1 VNVVGETGNTG
12 MGNIVKQLANRM
24 GYELKRR
31 YGTLPQLEFLETL
44 LLGALAAEEALNIIQ
59 VGAND
64 GSHSDPIHRFLMSHP
79 HRTTALLIEPQPEI
93 ITYLQ
98 ASYADHPGASIYNGA
113 IGSSDQLVLY
123 RIRPELWDSFRV
135 SYLKG
140 APAYCAPS
148 GLTSA
153 NRAHVVAAAGR
164 YLKGKIAAEDAV
176 EELQVPC
183 RQLKPLL
190 DERGFPAPIHL
201 LQVDAEGADDEVL
214 YACNIDALRP
224 AIINFESK
232 HLEMARQAALETY
245 LAGHGYTLHQ
255 WKRTDTVA
263 LRLGDAAGDGI
274 TLQKQA

>member
-1 VNVVGETGNTG
+1 ME
-12 MGNIVKQLANRM
+12 NIIKQLANRM
-24 GYELKRR
+24 GYELKRK
-31 YGTLPQLEFLETL
+31 YGALSQLGFLETL
-44 LLGALAAEEALNIIQ
+44 LLGELAAEEALNIVQ

-98 ASYADHPGASIYNGA
+98 ESYADHPGASIYNGA

-123 RIRPELWDSFRV
+123 RIRPELWDSFHA

-148 GLTSA
+148 GVTSA
-153 NRAHVVAAAGR
+153 NRAHVVAAAR
-164 YLKGKIAAEDAV
+164 RHLQGKIAAEDAV
-176 EELQVPC
+176 EELRVPC
-183 RQLKPLL
+183 RRLKPLL
-190 DERGFPAPIHL
+190 DERGFPATIHL
-201 LQVDAEGADDEVL
+201 LQVDAESADDEVL
-214 YACNIDALRP
+214 YACNIDMLRP

-232 HLEMARQAALETY
+232 HLDAARKAALESY
-245 LAGHGYTLHQ
+245 LSGHGYTLCQ

-263 LRLGDAAGDGI
+263 LRLGDAGGGDS
-274 TLQKQA
+274 TPQEQA

>member
-1 VNVVGETGNTG
+1 
-12 MGNIVKQLANRM
+12 MANIFKQLANRM
-24 GYELKRR
+24 GYELKRK
-31 YGTLPQLEFLETL
+31 YATLPQLDFLETL
-44 LLGALAAEEALNIIQ
+44 LLGTLAAEETLNIVQ

-79 HRTTALLIEPQPEI
+79 HRTAVLLIEPQPDI

-98 ASYADHPGASIYNGA
+98 ASYADHPRAVIFNGA

-153 NRAHVVAAAGR
+153 NRAQVVAAADR
-164 YLKGKIAAEDAV
+164 HLQGKTAAEDAV
-176 EELQVPC
+176 EELRVPC

-190 DERGFPAPIHL
+190 DERGFPATIHL

-214 YACNIDALRP
+214 YACNIDTLRP

-232 HLEMARQAALETY
+232 HLDAARKAALESY
-245 LAGHGYTLHQ
+245 LSGHGYTLYQ
-255 WKRTDTVA
+255 WSRADTVA
-263 LRLGDAAGDGI
+263 LRLGDAGGGGS
-274 TLQKQA
+274 LQEQA